1 MNNPVSLSQSQN
13 KLSESTIDIAE
24 RRIHRDVCENLHKR
38 KMVEDF
44 GNMCKVPA
52 RNFQT
57 AINIALTKDIQVEE
71 NASKW
76 KLEVRLKSLFF
87 TSSLRLYVYW
97 PTLI

>member
-1 MNNPVSLSQSQN
+1 FISKIEEKKKKRNTNCN
-13 KLSESTIDIAE
+13 KIIKWLHQ
-24 RRIHRDVCENLHKR
+24 RHNLHKR

-76 KLEVRLKSLFF
+76 VNMS
-87 TSSLRLYVYW
+87 
-97 PTLI
+97 II